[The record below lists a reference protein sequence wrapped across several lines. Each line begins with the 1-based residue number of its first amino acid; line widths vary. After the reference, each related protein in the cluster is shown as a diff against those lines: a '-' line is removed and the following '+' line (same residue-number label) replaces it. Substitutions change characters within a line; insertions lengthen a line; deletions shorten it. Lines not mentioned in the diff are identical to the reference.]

1 MGIEFRL
8 FSGIDAFSKISGT
21 TFSCSP
27 ASSLSFAKQP
37 LDSAA
42 VASGRY
48 RMPRDGRCL
57 SSSPALSGNP
67 RFAPGIPRICVPAN
81 TLIAEFQPQATDR
94 RKAQPPAAF
103 GKLDA

>member
-21 TFSCSP
+21 TFACSP

-81 TLIAEFQPQATDR
+81 TRT
-94 RKAQPPAAF
+94 
-103 GKLDA
+103 